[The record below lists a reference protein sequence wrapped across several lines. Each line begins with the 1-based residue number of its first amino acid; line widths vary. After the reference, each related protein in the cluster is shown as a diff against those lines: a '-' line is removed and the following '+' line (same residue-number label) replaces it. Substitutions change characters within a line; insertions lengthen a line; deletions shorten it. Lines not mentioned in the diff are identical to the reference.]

1 MIVNIK
7 QIQQKKKK
15 IAKEEIGTDGYVG
28 VDCVYIVPTTYWVIS
43 GNGGKIKRDGSG
55 KYDWNEDFRLEFKD
69 GQSWDFVKGIFY
81 KTLRDILE
89 D

>member
-1 MIVNIK
+1 MIVNLK
-7 QIQQKKKK
+7 EIQQSFEK
-15 IAKEEIGTDGYVG
+15 IVKEEIGTDGYVG
-28 VDCVYIVPTTYWVIS
+28 IECIYIVPSNYWVIT
-43 GNGGKIKRDGSG
+43 GEVGKIKPDGDK

>member
-1 MIVNIK
+1 MNVNIK
-7 QIQQKKKK
+7 EIQQSFEK

-28 VDCVYIVPTTYWVIS
+28 IDCVYIVPTTYWVIS
-43 GNGGKIKRDGSG
+43 GDVGKTKPDGQG
-55 KYDWNEDFRLEFKD
+55 KYDWNEPFRLEFKD
-69 GQSWDFVKGIFY
+69 GQSLDFVKGMFY

>member
-7 QIQQKKKK
+7 EIQQSFEK

-28 VDCVYIVPTTYWVIS
+28 VDCVYIVPTTYWVIT
-43 GNGGKIKRDGSG
+43 GNVGKIKRDGSG